1 MGSWAHE
8 WGGTSVPRASLL
20 TLGKSANIYVSA
32 SLFVNEDTMV
42 HISKANGRTYEVPLV
57 KFQSRY
63 QCRATITNTSC
74 SYQWKW
80 KLLSHV
86 RLCDPL
92 DYTVHGMLQARIL
105 EWVAVPFS
113 RGSSWPR
120 DRIHHCQDQM
130 LPPLSC
136 EGMLEAIAPCWCLL
150 SCNCSCF
157 ASSRPGFL
165 NLCTGFILYLLI
177 LCGGR

>member
-113 RGSSWPR
+113 RGSSQPR
-120 DRIHHCQDQM
+120 DRSHVSWMAGGFFTNWATREAQVK
-130 LPPLSC
+130 LFPLVFELGTFCVLGERDNHYTTETRHS
-136 EGMLEAIAPCWCLL
+136 
-150 SCNCSCF
+150 
-157 ASSRPGFL
+157 
-165 NLCTGFILYLLI
+165 YQ
-177 LCGGR
+177 

>member
-1 MGSWAHE
+1 MFSWPNHL
-8 WGGTSVPRASLL
+8 PSLL
-20 TLGKSANIYVSA
+20 ILWLHREFPPLENPALFICQVSFYLACKPRLRRYFVQEVLLITTPLPTMCVLVAQPCPTLCNPTDS
-32 SLFVNEDTMV
+32 SLPGSSVQG
-42 HISKANGRTYEVPLV
+42 I
-57 KFQSRY
+57 
-63 QCRATITNTSC
+63 
-74 SYQWKW
+74 
-80 KLLSHV
+80 
-86 RLCDPL
+86 
-92 DYTVHGMLQARIL
+92 LQTRIL